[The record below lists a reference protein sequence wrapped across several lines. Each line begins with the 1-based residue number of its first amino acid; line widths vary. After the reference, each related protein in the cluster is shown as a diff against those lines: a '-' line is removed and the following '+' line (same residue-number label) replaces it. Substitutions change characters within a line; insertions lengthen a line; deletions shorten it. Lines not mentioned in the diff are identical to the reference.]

1 MFQFAFVN
9 VLFRLRYEP
18 QLELLSELPP
28 SGAVSLA
35 VYRTAYAD
43 CFVRMPFREPCG
55 SPSLPYAAGLKERAA
70 PMVQRASANA
80 EFRERNEPQEEPL
93 PERPPYSA

>member
-70 PMVQRASANA
+70 PTFQDAYVNVLLR
-80 EFRERNEPQEEPL
+80 RRDEPQMEPST
-93 PERPPYSA
+93 ERPPYSA